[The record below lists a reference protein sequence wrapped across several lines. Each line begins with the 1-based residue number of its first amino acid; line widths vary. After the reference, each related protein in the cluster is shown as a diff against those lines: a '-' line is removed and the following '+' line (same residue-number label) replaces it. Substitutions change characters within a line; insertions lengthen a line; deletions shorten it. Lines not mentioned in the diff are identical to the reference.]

1 MEKLKKY
8 QSKIFNAITIFL
20 ILEFVIFPGLSTA
33 NTLFNI
39 LAGIALL
46 LLVVW
51 GGLALY
57 EYARATKELPEE
69 EFKDPETELDYVPKP
84 KKKRAK
90 KSEFPMPP
98 HFSIT
103 KKTK

>member
-46 LLVVW
+46 LLVLW

-57 EYARATKELPEE
+57 DYARSSKELPKEE
-69 EFKDPETELDYVPKP
+69 ELKDPETELDYAPKP
-84 KKKRAK
+84 KKTRAK

-98 HFSIT
+98 HNTKT
-103 KKTK
+103 KK